1 MKHSSAKRKKNMS
14 SPPGGD
20 RNVHHQASWC
30 WNIQVEEVELVTQS
44 TGTLMGVLGEVYIHL
59 CVCCC
64 SVSPEW
70 TVLQLGIHSGKQQL
84 QEAITSPLQLCVGV
98 CVTMLEFICP
108 SMVDGCVC
116 VCVCVCACVCVCVPP
131 LPVRHSWICHLE
143 TELPI
148 YSLHFSGSLTSV
160 TEGRRAKEAWMCC
173 ERGRE
178 RVFVLKPT
186 AASVRLRLSLWC
198 SAVHSRESANV
209 CVLTQSA
216 SFLRFSWKHSCT
228 QTHSCCSGLWTDVL
242 RESREFPSWVN

>member
-1 MKHSSAKRKKNMS
+1 MLKHS
-14 SPPGGD
+14 GGRGGAGD
-20 RNVHHQASWC
+20 PEHWDFNG
-30 WNIQVEEVELVTQS
+30 S
-44 TGTLMGVLGEVYIHL
+44 TGRGVHTFVCLLLL
-59 CVCCC
+59 CIPWMNC
-64 SVSPEW
+64 P
-70 TVLQLGIHSGKQQL
+70 TVRYSLWKTAAPGSYY
-84 QEAITSPLQLCVGV
+84 ITSTTV
-98 CVTMLEFICP
+98 C
-108 SMVDGCVC
+108 GCVC
-116 VCVCVCACVCVCVPP
+116 DNAWIHLSKYGWRLCVCVCVCVPP